1 MMATEI
7 DIDGL
12 RKHIGTKIV
21 EEDEATRAPSSV
33 SSRHSI
39 ETMRYLPR
47 VKRFRPDGTSPIS
60 IHSRAGR
67 RWARMAC
74 QLREA
79 SFPMCRSRD
88 ACTRGR
94 V

>member
-1 MMATEI
+1 MAAEI

-21 EEDEATRAPSSV
+21 EEDEATRAPLFGLV
-33 SSRHSI
+33 AAFDQTI
-39 ETMRYLPR
+39 GYPPR

-60 IHSRAGR
+60 IRSRAGR

-79 SFPMCRSRD
+79 SFPTCRSRD
-88 ACTRGR
+88 ACTRVR